1 MESDRHSRSAS
12 TTGVRFAGA
21 AVAYA
26 VAGAVHLVTAGLFLT
41 GLRLTVLGFR
51 TFFQPWIG
59 LLLLSMALAMRPR
72 PGRLDPD
79 APTLREADAPALF
92 AVLHRAADMA
102 GVRRVDTVQCTADFS
117 VSVVRYGLRRRRC
130 FVLGL
135 PLWAVASPQQRV
147 AAVTQA
153 LGRSAPR
160 NVRDG
165 TFVGMALRSLR
176 AGSHAVQEGEPSATP
191 LRINAVALGAAAVA
205 DGTRRFDARSRK
217 SEWLLWIPRTVLA
230 ATARLLLWL
239 TEPAARRALFE
250 ADDAAAR
257 AASSQAALAALRDRR
272 LARAISVEMHRLAI
286 EKRTIVKAHHP
297 AAPQDD
303 LWDMVHAHA
312 ARLRAQDMPQPS
324 GPDAPSGGPGSTGND
339 SYALRIE
346 RLGRAPQ
353 CPAAITLDGP
363 DLARV
368 QEELRVPRQTV
379 AQQVLRDGVQL

>member
-1 MESDRHSRSAS
+1 MS
-12 TTGVRFAGA
+12 TTRVRFAGA

-51 TFFQPWIG
+51 TIFQPWIG
-59 LLLLSMALAMRPR
+59 LLLLSMAFAMRPR

-79 APTLREADAPALF
+79 APTVREADAPALF
-92 AVLHRAADMA
+92 ELLHRTADIA
-102 GVRRVDTVQCTADFS
+102 GVRRVDAVQFTPDFS

-135 PLWAVASPQQRV
+135 PLWAVSSPQQRV

-153 LGRSAPR
+153 LGRSAPS

-165 TFVGMALRSLR
+165 AFVGTALRSLT

-191 LRINAVALGAAAVA
+191 PRISPVAIGAAAVA

-230 ATARLLLWL
+230 VTARLLLWL

-250 ADDAAAR
+250 ADDASAR
-257 AASSQAALAALRDRR
+257 AASSQAALATLRDRR
-272 LARAISVEMHRLAI
+272 LARAIGVEMHRLAI
-286 EKRTIVKAHHP
+286 EKRTIVKAHP
-297 AAPQDD
+297 SAAPQED
-303 LWDMVHAHA
+303 LWDTLTAHA
-312 ARLRAQDMPQPS
+312 ARLRAQDTPQPS
-324 GPDAPSGGPGSTGND
+324 GPDAPSGGPGSTGHD
-339 SYALRIE
+339 SYALRID
-346 RLGRAPQ
+346 RLVRAPQ

-363 DLARV
+363 GMARIRD
-368 QEELRVPRQTV
+368 ELRGPRQTV
-379 AQQVLRDGVQL
+379 ARQVLRDGVQL

>member
-1 MESDRHSRSAS
+1 MESDRHSRSVS
-12 TTGVRFAGA
+12 TTSVRFAGA

-51 TFFQPWIG
+51 TIFQPWIG
-59 LLLLSMALAMRPR
+59 LLLLSMAFAMRPR

-79 APTLREADAPALF
+79 APTVREADAPALF
-92 AVLHRAADMA
+92 ELLHRTADIA
-102 GVRRVDTVQCTADFS
+102 GVRHVDAVQFTPDFS

-135 PLWAVASPQQRV
+135 PLWAVSSPQQRV

-165 TFVGMALRSLR
+165 AFVGTALRSLT

-191 LRINAVALGAAAVA
+191 PRISPVAIGAAAVA

-217 SEWLLWIPRTVLA
+217 SEWLLWIPRTALA

-250 ADDAAAR
+250 ADDASAR

-272 LARAISVEMHRLAI
+272 LARAIGVEMHRLAI
-286 EKRTIVKAHHP
+286 EKRTLVKAHP
-297 AAPQDD
+297 PEAPQED
-303 LWDMVHAHA
+303 LWDMLTTHA
-312 ARLRAQDMPQPS
+312 ARLRAQDMPRPS
-324 GPDAPSGGPGSTGND
+324 GPDAPSAGPGSTGND

-346 RLGRAPQ
+346 RLVRAPQ

-363 DLARV
+363 GLARIRD
-368 QEELRVPRQTV
+368 ELRGPRQAV
-379 AQQVLRDGVQL
+379 AQRVLRDGVQL